1 MTHSKQPRI
10 NLERAGRGPTAED
23 LAAMPPTTAAD
34 WADAAAILPVDRDI
48 FEEAAAK
55 QRARVGQSAKASPK
69 AARAVQPRRKGSK

>member
-1 MTHSKQPRI
+1 
-10 NLERAGRGPTAED
+10 
-23 LAAMPPTTAAD
+23 MPPTTAAD